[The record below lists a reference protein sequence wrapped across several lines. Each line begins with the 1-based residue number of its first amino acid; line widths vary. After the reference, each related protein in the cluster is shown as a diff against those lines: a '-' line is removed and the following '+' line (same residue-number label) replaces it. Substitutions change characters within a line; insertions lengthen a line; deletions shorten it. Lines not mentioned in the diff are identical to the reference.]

1 MCVVPNFLPGSHN
14 IYYTLNSFVS
24 SRFEND
30 HRLHKAPEPI
40 PNSEAKLLL
49 KRKLKKAEMKAKAA
63 MHGKSKQEDADAKD
77 K

>member
-1 MCVVPNFLPGSHN
+1 MLCL
-14 IYYTLNSFVS
+14 L
-24 SRFEND
+24 END